1 MVKRQMRVAG
11 YRRGTGA
18 PPQASGPGLLRRSF
32 SRPLRWV
39 VGLVLAA
46 VATLVTSVLTGIPAQ
61 LVDVPA
67 AQDKLRSGPDFSVVV
82 DITYLDD
89 EGRSMA
95 TGATHLDEQLLHVL
109 AQPGGAATPEFLK
122 LARAAG
128 GVNAE
133 KLTLRV
139 VLEGRRN
146 QQIRI
151 LDIRPVVVEQTPP
164 LSGTLFNAGPQGGEP
179 TLRMIIDFDRP
190 NSVVRE
196 VLPESAPLD
205 PKGGRPFFDNTTI
218 SLRDREQQVLLIRTT
233 VTRYHVAFK
242 LQIDYRI
249 GDESKIMEI
258 ADHGRPFRVTGIN
271 PGPEPHTL
279 SYERAFELQ
288 GDFSLCPVADP
299 HRIPTNSMPTCG

>member
-1 MVKRQMRVAG
+1 
-11 YRRGTGA
+11 
-18 PPQASGPGLLRRSF
+18 
-32 SRPLRWV
+32 
-39 VGLVLAA
+39 
-46 VATLVTSVLTGIPAQ
+46 
-61 LVDVPA
+61 VPA
-67 AQDKLRSGPDFSVVV
+67 AQDKLRSGPAFSVVA

-89 EGRSMA
+89 ENRSMA
-95 TGATHLDEQLLHVL
+95 TRATQLDEQLLRVL
-109 AQPGGAATPEFLK
+109 AQPGGAATPEFLR

-146 QQIRI
+146 RQIRI

-164 LSGTLFNAGPQGGEP
+164 LSGTLFNVGTQGGEP

-190 NSVVRE
+190 NPVVRD
-196 VLPESAPLD
+196 VLPESDPLD
-205 PKGGRPFFDNTTI
+205 PKSGRPFFDNVTI
-218 SLRDREQQVLLIRTT
+218 SLRDREQQVLLIRAI
-233 VTRYHVAFK
+233 VRRYYAAFK

-258 ADHGRPFRVTGIN
+258 TDHGQPFRVTGLN

-279 SYERAFELQ
+279 SYKRVFELQ
-288 GDFSLCPVADP
+288 GNFSLCPVADP
-299 HRIPTNSMPTCG
+299 YRIPTNSMAACG